1 MSKKRPSINDV
12 VGPKRGKLVRAKER
26 RLMKRYDERAGS
38 YAPLKKKK
46 RKPGSG
52 GGRAGA
58 GRHHV
63 TQEAKERRRIALQAT
78 MRLLEPLDYML
89 SVMRDLG
96 AKTNRR
102 DSMAI
107 SAAPYRHH
115 KLHATKITGG
125 NDQEE
130 ALKMHHEVVI
140 RHVKATRQEDE
151 G

>member
-1 MSKKRPSINDV
+1 MSRKRPSINDV

-26 RLMKRYDERAGS
+26 RLLKRYDERSGS

-46 RKPGSG
+46 RKPGTG
-52 GGRAGA
+52 GARPGA
-58 GRHHV
+58 GRPRV
-63 TQEAKERRRIALQAT
+63 SQEARDRRRVALAAAAQKQ
-78 MRLLEPLDYML
+78 EPLDYML
-89 SVMRDLG
+89 TVMRDLK

-125 NDQEE
+125 TDQDE

-140 RHVKATRQEDE
+140 RHVKATREDE
-151 G
+151 D

>member
-26 RLMKRYDERAGS
+26 RLMKRYEERS

-52 GGRAGA
+52 GGRSGA
-58 GRHHV
+58 GRPHV
-63 TQEAKERRRIALQAT
+63 TQEARERRKVALQAAT
-78 MRLLEPLDYML
+78 RSLEPLDYML
-89 SVMRDLG
+89 SVMRDLS